1 MDIAMYTWIMY
12 DISNDKARR
21 KVAKLCLQLGLQR
34 VQRSVFLG
42 KVKKKHLREFR
53 QEAKKLLDQQTDQL
67 YVLRTSDQ
75 SLQRMRQIGTMPSV
89 AVPGQVMFF

>member
-1 MDIAMYTWIMY
+1 MYTWIMY

-42 KVKKKHLREFR
+42 KVKKKYLREFR
-53 QEAKKLLDQQTDQL
+53 QEVKKLVDPKTDRL

-89 AVPGQVMFF
+89 AVPGQVLFF